1 MSNYAPSP
9 PLSSDFG
16 YFPHCASG
24 VLRRDGPATSQF
36 SQLINAPRRVRGVF
50 YGWWL
55 VVISGFTMTV
65 ATVPLYHAMAIWS
78 VALESHFGW
87 SRGQLG
93 LALTFTRIEGGL
105 MGPLEG
111 YLTDR
116 LGARRMVLIGLLIL
130 GVGFLAFAGVRN
142 LWMFYVAFII
152 MALGQ
157 GLGSWLPLITTL
169 NNWFVRRRTMAMGWS
184 NVGSRLGAL
193 LLVPAIAWAIDP
205 EQMRL
210 GWQLTA
216 LILGVFILIVA
227 VPLSRMIRNRPQDY
241 GQRPDGAPAEPP
253 PDSTAATA
261 AADSATA
268 TAAAV
273 PTPTVPSTNPT
284 GRADSPRPAA
294 GSAQRRP
301 ASASMAATATAA
313 DGDLT
318 AQQALRTPAF
328 WFISFGHGFTA
339 MVILAIMT
347 HLGLLLKDEGFDV
360 QTTGW
365 IVTAYTA
372 TAMVFQL
379 VGGYVGDRGPKN
391 LALFVFSTIQAA
403 AVALLALS
411 SGRLMFYLFAVLFGI
426 GFGGLNP
433 LATAIRGEYFGRAS
447 FGRILGLSSVPMNVL
462 LLIGSP
468 VAGYMRDAQGSYQM
482 AFLILA
488 GLNFLGGILF
498 LIARKPTVG
507 ARG

>member
-1 MSNYAPSP
+1 M
-9 PLSSDFG
+9 
-16 YFPHCASG
+16 
-24 VLRRDGPATSQF
+24 
-36 SQLINAPRRVRGVF
+36 NAPRRVRGVF

-55 VVISGFTMTV
+55 VVISGFIMTV

-93 LALTFTRIEGGL
+93 LALTFTRVEGGL

-142 LWMFYVAFII
+142 LWMFYAAFII

-157 GLGSWLPLITTL
+157 GLGSWLPLMTTL

-253 PDSTAATA
+253 TDATDATAATAATA

-268 TAAAV
+268 TDAAAAV
-273 PTPTVPSTNPT
+273 PTPTAPSTNLP
-284 GRADSPRPAA
+284 GRADTPRPAA
-294 GSAQRRP
+294 GSAQSRP
-301 ASASMAATATAA
+301 ASVSPAAANAAAAAA

-365 IVTAYTA
+365 IVAAYTA

-411 SGRLMFYLFAVLFGI
+411 SGRLMFYLFAVLFGM

-468 VAGYMRDAQGSYQM
+468 LAGYMRDAQGSYQM

-498 LIARKPTVG
+498 LLARKPTVG